1 MEGRIIMTF
10 KEGLVVTGL
19 LVVIVGCAITLM
31 ASMNTRTI
39 LKVYTSNI
47 HQFIDIANE
56 NKGVDFNNYKY
67 KLNSRIN
74 CEGLTCS
81 YVTEYKNEMIK
92 NTDVVIKLKPDNT
105 PDKFIYKFEA
115 IRRADSISEETR
127 ERMKEYYQYI
137 EKDLKKKNVDVY
149 YSTKDDNSVTLEEC
163 FNTKGCLFVV
173 KLK

>member
-1 MEGRIIMTF
+1 MTF
-10 KEGLVVTGL
+10 KEGVVLAGL
-19 LVVIVGCAITLM
+19 MATIVTMAITLM
-31 ASMNTRTI
+31 VQMNTTTI

-56 NKGVDFNNYKY
+56 NKGIDFNNYKY

-74 CEGLTCS
+74 CEELKCS

-92 NTDVVIKLKPDNT
+92 NTDVVIQLKSDKT
-105 PDKFIYKFEA
+105 PEKIIYKFDA

-127 ERMKEYYQYI
+127 NKMKEYYQHI
-137 EKDLKKKNVDVY
+137 ERDLKNKNVDVY

-163 FNTKGCLFVV
+163 FNTKDCLFIV

>member
-1 MEGRIIMTF
+1 MTL
-10 KEGLVVTGL
+10 KEGVVLAGLMVSVVTM
-19 LVVIVGCAITLM
+19 AITLM
-31 ASMNTRTI
+31 VQMNTTTI

-47 HQFIDIANE
+47 HQFIDVANE
-56 NKGVDFNNYKY
+56 NKGIDFNNYKY

-74 CEGLTCS
+74 CEGLKCS

-92 NTDVVIKLKPDNT
+92 NTDVVIQLKPDYT
-105 PDKFIYKFEA
+105 PEKFIYKFDA

-127 ERMKEYYQYI
+127 NKMKEYYQFI
-137 EKDLKKKNVDVY
+137 ERDLKNKNVDVY

-163 FNTKGCLFVV
+163 FNTKDCLFIV

>member
-1 MEGRIIMTF
+1 MTF
-10 KEGLVVTGL
+10 KEGIVLAGLMVSIVTM
-19 LVVIVGCAITLM
+19 AITLM
-31 ASMNTRTI
+31 VQMNTTTI

-47 HQFIDIANE
+47 HQFIDVANE
-56 NKGVDFNNYKY
+56 NKGIDFNNYKY

-74 CEGLTCS
+74 CEGLKCS

-92 NTDVVIKLKPDNT
+92 NTDVVIQLKPDYT
-105 PDKFIYKFEA
+105 PEKFIYKFDA

-127 ERMKEYYQYI
+127 NKMKEYYQFI
-137 EKDLKKKNVDVY
+137 ERDLKNKNVDVY

-163 FNTKGCLFVV
+163 FNTKDCLFIV

>member
-1 MEGRIIMTF
+1 MTF
-10 KEGLVVTGL
+10 KEGIVLAGLMVSIVTM
-19 LVVIVGCAITLM
+19 AITLM
-31 ASMNTRTI
+31 MQMNTTTI

-56 NKGVDFNNYKY
+56 NKRIDFNNYKY

-74 CEGLTCS
+74 CEELKCS

-92 NTDVVIKLKPDNT
+92 NTDVVIQLKSDKT
-105 PDKFIYKFEA
+105 PEKIIYKFDA

-127 ERMKEYYQYI
+127 NKMKEYYQHI
-137 EKDLKKKNVDVY
+137 ERDLKNKNVDVY
-149 YSTKDDNSVTLEEC
+149 YSTKDGNSVTLEEC
-163 FNTKGCLFVV
+163 FNTKDCLFIV

>member
-1 MEGRIIMTF
+1 MTF
-10 KEGLVVTGL
+10 KEGIVLAGLMVSIVTM
-19 LVVIVGCAITLM
+19 AITLM
-31 ASMNTRTI
+31 MQMNTTTI

-74 CEGLTCS
+74 CEGLKCS

-92 NTDVVIKLKPDNT
+92 NTDVVIQLKSDKT
-105 PDKFIYKFEA
+105 PEKIIYKFDA

-127 ERMKEYYQYI
+127 NKMKEYYQFI
-137 EKDLKKKNVDVY
+137 ERDLKNKNVDVY

-163 FNTKGCLFVV
+163 FNTKDCLFIV

>member
-1 MEGRIIMTF
+1 MTF
-10 KEGLVVTGL
+10 KEGVVLAGL
-19 LVVIVGCAITLM
+19 MVSIVTMAITLM
-31 ASMNTRTI
+31 VQMNTTTI

-56 NKGVDFNNYKY
+56 NKGIDFNNYKY

-74 CEGLTCS
+74 CEELKCS

-92 NTDVVIKLKPDNT
+92 NTDVVIQLKSDKT
-105 PDKFIYKFEA
+105 PEKIIYKFDA

-127 ERMKEYYQYI
+127 NKMKEYYQHI
-137 EKDLKKKNVDVY
+137 ERDLKNKNVDVY

-163 FNTKGCLFVV
+163 FNTKDCLFIV

>member
-1 MEGRIIMTF
+1 MTF
-10 KEGLVVTGL
+10 KEGVVLAGL
-19 LVVIVGCAITLM
+19 MVSIVTMAITLM
-31 ASMNTRTI
+31 MQMNTTTI

-47 HQFIDIANE
+47 HQFIDVANE

-74 CEGLTCS
+74 CEGLKCS

-92 NTDVVIKLKPDNT
+92 NTDVVIQLKPDYT
-105 PDKFIYKFEA
+105 PEKFIYKFDA

-127 ERMKEYYQYI
+127 NKMKEYYQFI
-137 EKDLKKKNVDVY
+137 ERDLKNKNVDVY

-163 FNTKGCLFVV
+163 FNTKDCLFIV

>member
-1 MEGRIIMTF
+1 MTF
-10 KEGLVVTGL
+10 KEGLVAAGL
-19 LVVIVGCAITLM
+19 LVVVVGSAITLM

-39 LKVYTSNI
+39 LKVYTDNI

-92 NTDVVIKLKPDNT
+92 NTDVVIKLKSDNT

-127 ERMKEYYQYI
+127 EKMKEYYQYI
-137 EKDLKKKNVDVY
+137 ERDLKKKNVDVY

-163 FNTKGCLFVV
+163 FNTKGCLFIV

>member
-1 MEGRIIMTF
+1 MTF
-10 KEGLVVTGL
+10 KEGLAAAVL
-19 LVVIVGCAITLM
+19 LVVIVGSAITLM

-39 LKVYTSNI
+39 LKVYTNNI
-47 HQFIDIANE
+47 HQFIDVANE

-92 NTDVVIKLKPDNT
+92 NTDVVIKLKSDNT

-127 ERMKEYYQYI
+127 EKMKEYYQYI
-137 EKDLKKKNVDVY
+137 ERDLKKKNVDVY

-163 FNTKGCLFVV
+163 FNTKGCLFIV

>member
-1 MEGRIIMTF
+1 MTF
-10 KEGLVVTGL
+10 KEGVVLAGL
-19 LVVIVGCAITLM
+19 MVSIVTMAITLM
-31 ASMNTRTI
+31 VQMNTTTI

-56 NKGVDFNNYKY
+56 NKGIDFNNYKY

-74 CEGLTCS
+74 CEELKCS

-92 NTDVVIKLKPDNT
+92 NTDVVIQLKSDKT
-105 PDKFIYKFEA
+105 PEKIIYKFDA

-127 ERMKEYYQYI
+127 NKMKEYYQFI
-137 EKDLKKKNVDVY
+137 ERDLKNKNVDVY

-163 FNTKGCLFVV
+163 FNTKDCLFIV

>member
-1 MEGRIIMTF
+1 MTF
-10 KEGLVVTGL
+10 KEGVVLAGL
-19 LVVIVGCAITLM
+19 MVSIVTMAITLM
-31 ASMNTRTI
+31 MQMNTTTI

-47 HQFIDIANE
+47 HQFIDVANE

-74 CEGLTCS
+74 CEGLKCS

-92 NTDVVIKLKPDNT
+92 NTDVVIQLKPDHT
-105 PDKFIYKFEA
+105 PEKFIYKFDA
-115 IRRADSISEETR
+115 IRRADSMSEETR
-127 ERMKEYYQYI
+127 NKMKEYYQFI
-137 EKDLKKKNVDVY
+137 ERDLKNKNVDVY

-163 FNTKGCLFVV
+163 FNTKDCLFIV